1 MKHYYQYII
10 LLLLTIFLP
19 LSILAKEIP
28 QRPNPPKLVNDFA
41 GVLSAEQLAA
51 LEYKLSKYNDTTST
65 QIAIVIEYS
74 IENDEPFDY
83 AVRLAQAWGIGQ
95 KGKNNGLL
103 IYVALQERKIRI
115 LVGYGLEAIVTDAY
129 AKRIIEEVIKP
140 AFKNQ
145 QYYEGLDNA
154 TNYLIGAL
162 SGQFKGDGSGKGL
175 KLTGKTIFIFLIII
189 IAIFYI
195 LSKLG
200 GGGGSN
206 YSRRGGGMDLLTGML
221 LGSAL
226 GGGRGSSYGSFS
238 SGGGSF
244 GGFGGGSFG
253 GGGAGGDW

>member
-1 MKHYYQYII
+1 MKQALHCIV
-10 LLLLTIFLP
+10 FLF
-19 LSILAKEIP
+19 LSFVAIAKDIP
-28 QRPNPPKLVNDFA
+28 ARPNPPKLVNDFA
-41 GVLSAEQLAA
+41 GVLSAEQSAA

-65 QIAIVIEYS
+65 QIAIVIEKS
-74 IENDEPFDY
+74 IENDEAFDY
-83 AVRLAQAWGIGQ
+83 AIRLAESWGIGQ

-103 IYVALQERKIRI
+103 IYVALQERKVRI
-115 LVGYGLEAIVTDAY
+115 LPGYGLEATVTDAY
-129 AKRIIEEVIKP
+129 AKRVIEEVIKP

-154 TNYLIGAL
+154 TTYLIGAL
-162 SGQFKGDGSGKGL
+162 SGQFKSEAGGKG
-175 KLTGKTIFIFLIII
+175 KLSGKTIFIFLIIVI
-189 IAIFYI
+189 GIFYI

-226 GGGRGSSYGSFS
+226 GGGRGSNYGSFS